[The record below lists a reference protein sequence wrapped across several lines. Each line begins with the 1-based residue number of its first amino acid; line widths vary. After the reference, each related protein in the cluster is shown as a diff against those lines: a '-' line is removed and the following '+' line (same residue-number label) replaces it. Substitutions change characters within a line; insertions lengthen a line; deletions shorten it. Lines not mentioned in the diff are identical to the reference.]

1 MNVNDLPKAAQQAAN
16 LMKTLS
22 SETRLM
28 MLCQLADGEKSV
40 GELAQL
46 LGLQQATVSQ
56 QLALLRRKGLVAPRR
71 DGQTIYYSLAGD
83 AARRVIMVLYELYC
97 APQHDEAGAPS
108 VTEDAVL

>member
-1 MNVNDLPKAAQQAAN
+1 MNIKEMRIAAQQAAN
-16 LMKTLS
+16 LMKALS
-22 SETRLM
+22 SENRLM

-46 LGLQQATVSQ
+46 LGLQQAAVSQ
-56 QLALLRRKGLVAPRR
+56 QLALLRRKGLVVPRR

-97 APQHDEAGAPS
+97 APQSSESDAILE
-108 VTEDAVL
+108 TEDAVL